1 MKYTSE
7 RNHQILIELLKKNGI
22 KKIVT
27 SPGGTNVT
35 FVASVQKDPFFDLFS
50 SVDERSAAY
59 IACGMA
65 EESGEPV
72 VLSCTGATAARNYF
86 SGLTEA
92 FYRKL
97 PVLAVTSTM
106 PTERIGHSFPQATDR
121 SVLSKDIAKC
131 SVLLP
136 IIKDAEDE
144 WACTV
149 RCNHAI
155 SELTHNGNGPVHI
168 NLETTGAAF
177 DATEIKPVKSISRIA
192 EHDSFPELKAEKVAI
207 FVGAHSAWSK
217 ELVKCVDEFCVKY
230 NAVVI
235 VDHTSNYSGQYGVLG
250 SIITSQL
257 MYKAECVNIDLL
269 IHIGNISGAYLN
281 LNPKRVWRVNEDGKI
296 VDYFKKL
303 ECVFEMKEINFFK
316 MYNSLAVSEKNTS
329 FFDEWKSEY
338 DSLIKKIPDIPYSN
352 IWVAS
357 QFSKELP
364 ARSVL
369 HLGILNS
376 LRSWNFFQIDATI
389 RAYSNTGGFG
399 IDGCVSSLLGA
410 ALASPQKMFYGIV
423 GDLAFFYDMNV
434 LGNRYFPPNIRLIV
448 INNGRGQEFKN
459 LSSAAS
465 RFGAETDPYIA
476 AAGHFGNCSRTLIKD
491 YVCDL
496 GLEYLT
502 ADSKE
507 SFNQVKDKFLAYSAE
522 NNKAIVF
529 EIFTNTQDETTALN
543 TMQNL
548 EQSTKE
554 NVKQFAKQILGDKG
568 VKAFKDIL
576 KR

>member
-7 RNHQILIELLKKNGI
+7 RNHQILIELLKRNGI

-35 FVASVQKDPFFDLFS
+35 FVASVQSDPFFELYS

-86 SGLTEA
+86 SGLTEV

-97 PVLAVTSTM
+97 PILAVTSTM
-106 PTERIGHSFPQATDR
+106 PTERIGHGFPQATDR

-136 IIKDAEDE
+136 IVKDAEDE
-144 WACTV
+144 WACIV
-149 RCNHAI
+149 RCNEAI
-155 SELTHNGNGPVHI
+155 LELQHNGNGPVHI
-168 NLETTGAAF
+168 NLETTGAVF
-177 DATEIKPVKSISRIA
+177 DATEIKPVRYINRIK
-192 EHDSFPELKAEKVAI
+192 EHDIFPKLNAEKIAI
-207 FVGAHSAWSK
+207 FVGAHSIWSD
-217 ELVKCVDEFCVKY
+217 ELVKNVDDFCEKY

-235 VDHTSNYSGQYGVLG
+235 VDHTSNYSGRYGVLG
-250 SIITSQL
+250 SLITSQL
-257 MYKAECVNIDLL
+257 MYKAECTNIDLL
-269 IHIGNISGAYLN
+269 IHIGNISGAYIN
-281 LNPKRVWRVNEDGKI
+281 LHPQRVWRVNEDGKV
-296 VDYFKKL
+296 VDYFKNL
-303 ECVFEMKEINFFK
+303 ENVFEIDELTFFK
-316 MYNSLAVSEKNTS
+316 IYNSLSGKKRELS
-329 FFDEWKSEY
+329 YFDEWKTEY
-338 DSLIKKIPDIPYSN
+338 VRLMEKIPEIPYSN
-352 IWVAS
+352 IWVA
-357 QFSKELP
+357 KELSKALP
-364 ARSVL
+364 QKSVL

-376 LRSWNFFQIDATI
+376 LRSWNFFKIDSTI
-389 RAYSNTGGFG
+389 RVYSNTGGFG

-410 ALASPQKMFYGIV
+410 ALASPQKTFYGIV

-434 LGNRYFPPNIRLIV
+434 MGNRYFPGNVRLII
-448 INNGRGQEFKN
+448 INNGKGQEFKN

-465 RFGAETDPYIA
+465 RFGEDTDPYIA

-491 YVCDL
+491 YVSNL

-507 SFNQVKDKFLAYSAE
+507 SFNKAKERFFTEPSKDG
-522 NNKAIVF
+522 KAIIF
-529 EIFTNTQDETTALN
+529 EIFTTTQDETVALN
-543 TMQNL
+543 TLQNL

-568 VKAFKDIL
+568 VKAIKDIL

>member
-7 RNHQILIELLKKNGI
+7 RNHQILIELLKRNGI
-22 KKIVT
+22 KKIIT

-35 FVASVQKDPFFDLFS
+35 FVASVQRDPFFELYS

-97 PVLAVTSTM
+97 PILAVTSTM
-106 PTERIGHSFPQATDR
+106 PTERIGHAFPQATDR
-121 SVLSKDIAKC
+121 SALSKDIAKC

-136 IIKDAEDE
+136 IVKDSEDE
-144 WACTV
+144 WACIV
-149 RCNHAI
+149 RCNEAI
-155 SELTHNGNGPVHI
+155 LELKHDGNGPVHI
-168 NLETTGAAF
+168 NLETTGAVF
-177 DATEIKPVKSISRIA
+177 DATEIKPVRYVNRIK
-192 EHDSFPELKAEKVAI
+192 EHNIFPELNAAKIAV
-207 FVGAHSAWSK
+207 FVGAHSTWSD
-217 ELVKCVDEFCVKY
+217 ELVKSVDEFCEKY

-235 VDHTSNYSGQYGVLG
+235 VDHTSNYSGRYGVLG
-250 SIITSQL
+250 SLITSQL
-257 MYKAECVNIDLL
+257 MYKAECINIDLL
-269 IHIGNISGAYLN
+269 IHIGNISGAYIN
-281 LNPKRVWRVNEDGKI
+281 LNPQRVWRVNEDGKI
-296 VDYFKKL
+296 VDYFKRL
-303 ECVFEMKEINFFK
+303 ENVFEMDELTFFK
-316 MYNSLAVSEKNTS
+316 LYNSLATKKNTLD
-329 FFDEWKSEY
+329 FFEEWKTEY
-338 DSLIKKIPDIPYSN
+338 ERLIEKIPEIPYSN
-352 IWVAS
+352 IWVA
-357 QFSKELP
+357 KELSKVLP
-364 ARSVL
+364 QKSVL

-376 LRSWNFFQIDATI
+376 LRSWNFFKIDTTI

-410 ALASPQKMFYGIV
+410 ALASPQKLFYGIV

-434 LGNRYFPPNIRLIV
+434 LGNRYFPRNIRLIV
-448 INNGRGQEFKN
+448 INNGKGQEFKN

-465 RFGAETDPYIA
+465 RFGADTDPYIA
-476 AAGHFGNCSRTLIKD
+476 AAGHFGNCSRTLVKN
-491 YVCDL
+491 YVCNL

-502 ADSKE
+502 ANSKE
-507 SFNQVKDKFLAYSAE
+507 SFCMAKERFLAVPSKDS
-522 NNKAIVF
+522 KAIVF
-529 EIFTNTQDETTALN
+529 EIFTNTQDETVALN
-543 TMQNL
+543 IIQNL

-554 NVKQFAKQILGDKG
+554 NIKRFAKRILGDKD
-568 VKAFKDIL
+568 VKTFKDIL